1 MNSTANIT
9 IELPVMGSRA
19 LNAQVDLECIDSK
32 GESGSDPIIINSV
45 YIEPAS
51 LLSKMLSKCTN
62 FVDEVD
68 YVPSPE
74 NPKYK
79 NNGYRL
85 RFRFAR
91 YNAKP
96 G

>member
-1 MNSTANIT
+1 
-9 IELPVMGSRA
+9 
-19 LNAQVDLECIDSK
+19 
-32 GESGSDPIIINSV
+32 
-45 YIEPAS
+45 
-51 LLSKMLSKCTN
+51 MLSKCTN